1 MNLLEEIKNEFGE
14 NPSRSTKIYSLCMK
28 LEDAENKLMSSLSE
42 EQKKLFNQFID
53 LEGERKSLET
63 DEAIEFGFNYAK
75 NMFQALIGIKK
86 D

>member
-28 LEDAENKLMSSLSE
+28 LEDAENKLSSLSE